1 MKEEPKT
8 TITTKSVQDGYGP
21 SAPTITIATIATIA
35 GIVMVSIPLLL
46 IIGHA
51 MPVLDDFF
59 SGIKPIAGY
68 LGLCTGIA
76 LIILLFRSVWYAH
89 DRFKVD
95 IKRRSIEARLFP
107 VDEHGNYPALFRET
121 AKMFVVPK
129 PSATIQPV
137 PQSYAPHIHID
148 NSSKGAVKEIVDA
161 VPPELNIARPQVSE
175 LAQRIERNSLQLCLG
190 RSLTDGSYIIAEL
203 TGTHFKIIGATQM
216 GKSCEA
222 GAIFEEIQMT
232 HDPQRLCFA
241 LLDLE
246 YKTSRLF
253 EKSEHLAVLSTG
265 RGREIPCHAKSID
278 EVPTYLHYLVEE
290 LERRD
295 RIASYQEV
303 EELPHIIVYIEEFL
317 DLKKQLRI
325 RDKKL
330 CNQFLTD
337 FGTLATRGLKL
348 GLHLMPCAQV
358 DYADDDLKDSMAQF
372 LGLNLAFGVKPEA
385 ARAAGFISSELL
397 SQNYAAREKG
407 QFVVEMVGGADLGIA
422 PDFDV
427 KAKLKELSESK
438 AKLLHI
444 PDQNVLDAALQ
455 AKLEQIMEVPGEGM
469 KDSIKRVW
477 GATPGDNQGWHNAKR
492 EYEEVLKT
500 IHAFAMK
507 GMQQEQ

>member
-1 MKEEPKT
+1 MGNVERAEKLKEEQPKT

-59 SGIKPIAGY
+59 GGIKPIAGY
-68 LGLCTGIA
+68 LGLSTGIA
-76 LIILLFRSVWYAH
+76 LIVLLFRSVWYAH

-95 IKRRSIEARLFP
+95 IKRRSIEARLFH
-107 VDEHGNYPALFRET
+107 VDPHGNYAAYFSET
-121 AKMFVVPK
+121 AKMFVVPRQ
-129 PSATIQPV
+129 STTIQPV
-137 PQSYAPHIHID
+137 PKHYAPHIHID
-148 NSSKGAVKEIVDA
+148 SSSEAMKTVEAA
-161 VPPELNIARPQVSE
+161 LPSLNVARPQVSE
-175 LAQRIERNSLQLCLG
+175 LAQRIERNSLSLCLG
-190 RSLTDGSYIIAEL
+190 KSLTDGGYLIAEL
-203 TGTHFKIIGATQM
+203 AGTHFKIIGATQM

-222 GAIFEEIQMT
+222 GGILNQIEMT

-253 EKSEHLAVLSTG
+253 EKSEHLAVLSPG
-265 RGREIPCHAKSID
+265 RGREIPCHAKSIE

-372 LGLNLAFGVKPEA
+372 LGLNMAFGVKPEA

-397 SQNYAAREKG
+397 SKNYAHRTPG
-407 QFVVEMVGGADLGIA
+407 QFVVEMIGASDLGIA
-422 PDFDV
+422 PDYDV
-427 KAKLKELSESK
+427 KAKLKALSE
-438 AKLLHI
+438 H
-444 PDQNVLDAALQ
+444 QRY
-455 AKLEQIMEVPGEGM
+455 PGTG
-469 KDSIKRVW
+469 IVAR
-477 GATPGDNQGWHNAKR
+477 
-492 EYEEVLKT
+492 
-500 IHAFAMK
+500 
-507 GMQQEQ
+507 